1 MSKGK
6 WKSRAA
12 IVIGFALSGAF
23 LWLALRQTDFNSLV
37 NAFANIHYAPVAA
50 SAAVMALGV
59 VLRAVRW
66 RIIAGRPSSDHSYFS
81 RATNLGLLANLVLP
95 GRVGEFLKIVT
106 FAKLSGSTLP
116 APLASALID
125 RMVDMFTLIAS
136 ALVLYLMMPIGEEI
150 EKWFIR
156 LVVSGVL
163 IAVFLVVFARS
174 SGKWEAILAR
184 ILQRWL
190 ERWQLRPEIFLMEL
204 RAEFRRIFSG
214 WISLELG
221 LLSTVIFTI
230 DYLTV
235 AVFFLA
241 FDLPLTLE
249 APLVLWVFLAASST
263 LPSAPSSIGV
273 YQAAAVLALSFYAIP
288 AAEGVALATVK
299 QLTILG
305 VALLM
310 NTPSMFGLL
319 KQTWVTERSTQ

>member
-1 MSKGK
+1 MSKRK
-6 WKSRAA
+6 WQARGTFG
-12 IVIGFALSGAF
+12 IGFALSGLF

-37 NAFANIHYAPVAA
+37 NAFANINYAPVAT
-50 SAAVMALGV
+50 SAGVMALGV

-66 RIIAGRPSSDHSYFS
+66 RIIAGCPSTNHSYFT
-81 RATNLGLLANLVLP
+81 RATNLGLLANLIFP

-106 FAKLSGSTLP
+106 LAKLSGSTLP
-116 APLASALID
+116 GPLASALID
-125 RMVDMFTLIAS
+125 RLVDMFMLIAS
-136 ALVLYLMMPIGEEI
+136 ALVLYLIMPIGVEI

-163 IAVFLVVFARS
+163 TIVFLVVFARS
-174 SGKWEAILAR
+174 SGKWEAIFAR
-184 ILQRWL
+184 IIQRWL

-204 RAEFRRIFSG
+204 RVEFRRIFSG

-221 LLSTVIFTI
+221 LLSLVIFSI

-235 AVFFLA
+235 AVLFLA
-241 FDLPLTLE
+241 FDLPITLE
-249 APLVLWVFLAASST
+249 APLVLWVFLAASSV

-305 VALLM
+305 VVLLM
-310 NTPSMFGLL
+310 NAPSMVGLL
-319 KQTWVTERSTQ
+319 KQTLVTERSTQ